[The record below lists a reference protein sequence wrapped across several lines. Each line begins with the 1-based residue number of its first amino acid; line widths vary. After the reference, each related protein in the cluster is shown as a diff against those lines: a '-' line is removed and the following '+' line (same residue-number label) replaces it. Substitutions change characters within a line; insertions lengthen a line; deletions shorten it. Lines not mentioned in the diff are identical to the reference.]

1 MQKTKSAESKL
12 LLLLKLAGNSFHR
25 NVVIIN
31 INYLS
36 QPIRKK
42 ALLWIKLS
50 SFQLFAETIFRC
62 WIFNEETE
70 TATILVLLVRVT
82 FLVAIKRID
91 YLSLDYSLLSRV
103 LLVQK
108 LKILSIGG
116 VLGSTIIQNG
126 T

>member
-42 ALLWIKLS
+42 ALL
-50 SFQLFAETIFRC
+50 
-62 WIFNEETE
+62 
-70 TATILVLLVRVT
+70 
-82 FLVAIKRID
+82 
-91 YLSLDYSLLSRV
+91 
-103 LLVQK
+103 
-108 LKILSIGG
+108 
-116 VLGSTIIQNG
+116 
-126 T
+126 